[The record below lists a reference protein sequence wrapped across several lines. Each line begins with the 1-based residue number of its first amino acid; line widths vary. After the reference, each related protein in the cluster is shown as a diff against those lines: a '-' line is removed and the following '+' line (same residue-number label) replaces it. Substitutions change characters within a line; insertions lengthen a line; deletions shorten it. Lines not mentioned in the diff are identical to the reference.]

1 MEWTSV
7 VRGSLAR
14 PWPRLP
20 PKPEHSIQCGT
31 RQLTKLERSVM
42 FGTRQLTRS
51 LTRQFTRQFS
61 GPGCMQARP
70 KLDSLG
76 EGGEERCGLD
86 LLHEARAVEGFAYRA
101 LMGGERHE
109 AVQGDQ
115 RRSAEVSRGDPRH
128 TRRSEAIRGSQQR
141 RSETLRGTPR
151 FRHQRFRHQRFRH
164 QRFRHQRFRHPR
176 RSEAHTLQL
185 EKSRRTRLSLS
196 SLCRS

>member
-14 PWPRLP
+14 PWPRLL

-31 RQLTKLERSVM
+31 RQLTKLERSVL
-42 FGTRQLTRS
+42 FGTRQLTRP

-141 RSETLRGTPR
+141 RSEALRGVVIR
-151 FRHQRFRHQRFRH
+151 GFVIRGFVIRGFVIRGFVIRGFVIRDA
-164 QRFRHQRFRHPR
+164 PR
-176 RSEAHTLQL
+176 RSPCS
-185 EKSRRTRLSLS
+185 SRRAGAHASP
-196 SLCRS
+196 